1 MKTFDVTELRRYDIP
16 DEQSHTPRFASMT
29 RWRQLPKGWHMAA
42 FPSWLRVYVQDVNA
56 TYKRALAAST
66 VSVQAIPACV
76 AP

>member
-1 MKTFDVTELRRYDIP
+1 
-16 DEQSHTPRFASMT
+16 MT